1 VPSYEKHSK
10 LSQFANV
17 KAKVQTGLGAGAGA
31 GAVHIIDRDKPIARQ
46 ILAVSNE
53 EMNKNSQAGVFA
65 PDHGE
70 SSGP

>member
-1 VPSYEKHSK
+1 MPSYEKHSK
-10 LSQFANV
+10 LSQFSNV
-17 KAKVQTGLGAGAGA
+17 KAKVQTGLGA